1 MLVGASLPEDAAVS
15 GHAEFETRLSRLLR
29 KHRAMAKGYTTV
41 MRSDGLI
48 VVKPKPQG
56 AQISGRSV
64 LVVVVAFVL
73 FKAMLIATL
82 GHKVYSERVDRL
94 GVGTPVERA
103 GAFIMQI
110 DPVSGAVAGQM
121 SGIRTQLLH

>member
-1 MLVGASLPEDAAVS
+1 MLVGASLPEDGAVS

-41 MRSDGLI
+41 IRSDGLI
-48 VVKPKPQG
+48 VVKPKRS

-64 LVVVVAFVL
+64 LLVVAAFVL
-73 FKAMLIATL
+73 FKAILIASL
-82 GHKVYSERVDRL
+82 GNSLYAERVDRL
-94 GVGTPVERA
+94 SVGTPVERA

-110 DPVSGAVAGQM
+110 DPVSAAVAEQM
-121 SGIRTQLLH
+121 SALRKQLPR